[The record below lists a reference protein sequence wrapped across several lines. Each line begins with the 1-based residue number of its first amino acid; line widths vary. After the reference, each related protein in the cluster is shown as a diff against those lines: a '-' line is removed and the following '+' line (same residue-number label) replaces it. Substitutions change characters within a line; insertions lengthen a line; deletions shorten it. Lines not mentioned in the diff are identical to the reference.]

1 MDEEGFMKNKTFVF
15 VLFCLFNH
23 PRNELLQKG
32 PISAIIIKI
41 LVRIT
46 IQNRHLTIVWLSS
59 VGLAS
64 PWHLL
69 AVPAGCGFKILMIYI
84 YILASRQSGRAS
96 WRQRSKVKSMAV
108 SAEFQ

>member
-46 IQNRHLTIVWLSS
+46 IQNRHLTI
-59 VGLAS
+59 
-64 PWHLL
+64 
-69 AVPAGCGFKILMIYI
+69 F
-84 YILASRQSGRAS
+84 
-96 WRQRSKVKSMAV
+96 
-108 SAEFQ
+108 